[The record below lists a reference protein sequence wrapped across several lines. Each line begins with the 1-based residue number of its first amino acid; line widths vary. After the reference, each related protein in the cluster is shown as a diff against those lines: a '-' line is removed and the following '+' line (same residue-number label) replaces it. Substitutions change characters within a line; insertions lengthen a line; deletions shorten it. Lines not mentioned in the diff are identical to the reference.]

1 MNPQLSVVIPARFSS
16 LCVKSQSLNG
26 KPWILNCLERL
37 YQQTAADSLE
47 IIVCDR
53 LQDDAIQEW
62 SATETI
68 RKRFPD
74 VRVEPNPPD
83 TSIPALRWQGMKQA
97 RAEIIAVI
105 EDHSLPPPDWARE
118 VIQGHRLPYEIV
130 AGPVENESQG
140 TLFDWAFFLLEY
152 AEICVHA
159 AGDRRGCPHCTGG
172 QY

>member
-1 MNPQLSVVIPARFSS
+1 MNPQLSVVIPS
-16 LCVKSQSLNG
+16 VNG

-53 LQDDAIQEW
+53 LQDD
-62 SATETI
+62 ATETI

-130 AGPVENESQG
+130 AGPWKTKARALYLIGPSFCWS
-140 TLFDWAFFLLEY
+140 TPRS
-152 AEICVHA
+152 C
-159 AGDRRGCPHCTGG
+159 RR
-172 QY
+172 